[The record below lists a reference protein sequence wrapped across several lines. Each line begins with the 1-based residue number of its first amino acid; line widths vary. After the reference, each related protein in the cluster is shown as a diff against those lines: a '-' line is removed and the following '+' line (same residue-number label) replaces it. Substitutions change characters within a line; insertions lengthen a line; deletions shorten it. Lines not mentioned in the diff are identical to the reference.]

1 MKDNVLFIGTCN
13 PYKNPLTNIK
23 LNYVIDFGSLYNDEE
38 IKYINGIIEAEI
50 NDYYQRELK
59 LKENKS
65 IIINA
70 FSTAQNFIRKIKGKK
85 SANLREFT
93 NFITIYKFLIKDF
106 KRKAEAFKSKSLIK
120 EVVIF

>member
-13 PYKNPLTNIK
+13 PYKNPLTNIQ
-23 LNYVIDFGSLYNDEE
+23 LNYVIDFGSLSNDEE

-50 NDYYQRELK
+50 NDYNQRELK

-70 FSTAQNFIRKIKGKK
+70 FLQ
-85 SANLREFT
+85 RE
-93 NFITIYKFLIKDF
+93 ILLEK
-106 KRKAEAFKSKSLIK
+106 
-120 EVVIF
+120 